1 MQRFTLSRR
10 FGSALA
16 LASLA
21 LATGGCETMSPNR
34 EAAQKRWNLARSD
47 VKARLAADQ
56 LSAGDYLEASAAAR
70 EARALAPDDAD
81 KTLLAARVELAQ
93 GDAEAAERLL
103 DDDPTVDDRP
113 QAAYLRG
120 VIHEQRRQWPAALE
134 QFERADLLEPE
145 QLTYALARSNA
156 LLQLG
161 RAAEA
166 LRVLTERSDQFRSAP
181 AFQAA
186 VAECHEQQGD
196 WASAADTW
204 AGLTE
209 DDPDGAMGRRHA
221 AALERSERW
230 AEAAR
235 ALETLLQRVPATE
248 APALQLRI
256 ARAQLE
262 TRDSTAAQ
270 RTLRALLEHDP
281 RDPEALMLT
290 VRALALQERYADAA
304 EVAELLLE
312 DQPRDPAALE
322 FAASMHF
329 RAGSGNRARRLAERL
344 QGVDVENP
352 IAREILSSR

>member
-1 MQRFTLSRR
+1 MPLFTLCRR
-10 FGSALA
+10 SSSVVA

-70 EARALAPDDAD
+70 EARALAPDDAE

-103 DDDPTVDDRP
+103 NDDPTIDDRP

-161 RAAEA
+161 RAEEA
-166 LRVLTERSDQFRSAP
+166 LRVLQERSDQFRSAP
-181 AFQAA
+181 AYQAA
-186 VAECHEQQGD
+186 VAECHEQMGD
-196 WASAADTW
+196 WAAAADAW

-209 DDPDGAMGRRHA
+209 DDPDGTMGRRYV
-221 AALERSERW
+221 AALERGERW
-230 AEAAR
+230 IEVAA
-235 ALETLLQRVPATE
+235 ALETLLQRRPAAE
-248 APALQLRI
+248 APGLQLRL

-262 TRDSTAAQ
+262 SRDSTAAQ
-270 RTLRALLEHDP
+270 RTLRALLETDP

-290 VRALALQERYADAA
+290 VRALALQERFSDAA
-304 EVAELLLE
+304 EVAELLVA
-312 DQPRDPAALE
+312 DRPRDPAALE
-322 FAASMHF
+322 FAASMHA
-329 RAGSGNRARRLAERL
+329 RAGAGNRARALAERL
-344 QGVDVENP
+344 HGVDAENP
-352 IAREILSSR
+352 IAREILSSQ